1 MTFDEFKASLGKD
14 EPPHGLSSEQRAL
27 WEDRKGNWEQAHVL
41 VQDEASTEAAWV
53 HAYLHRREGD
63 LSNAAFWYRRCGK
76 PVCSDALEK
85 EWERIARA
93 LL

>member
-1 MTFDEFKASLGKD
+1 MTFSEFKASLKKSI
-14 EPPHGLSSEQRAL
+14 PPDGLSPEQRAL
-27 WEDRKGNWEQAHVL
+27 WEDGKGNWEEAHNL
-41 VQDEASTEAAWV
+41 VQDESSTEAAWV

-63 LSNAAFWYRRCGK
+63 LSNASYWYRRCGK
-76 PVCSDALEK
+76 PVCTDTLAK